1 LEAAQGGGD
10 VLEANTIFMDAFQTD
25 VRPML
30 AEWRASKGLPADPIA
45 AYNGSGYQQQIEQER
60 AGGQQAGWGA

>member
-1 LEAAQGGGD
+1 

-30 AEWRASKGLPADPIA
+30 AAWRESKGLPADPIA
-45 AYNGSGYQQQIEQER
+45 AYWESGYQQHIEEER
-60 AGGQQAGWGA
+60 VGGEQAGWGA